1 MVRPLPALLPAVL
14 LAGALAACTGPNPAT
29 HFCDDYG
36 DAMRGLYT
44 AAGNYAA
51 APAEFATVA
60 DAALDDLSRIRAGA
74 PNDDLRNAFDSAH
87 FALTVFNEDAS
98 LADFLVRTDFAQD
111 DVVKACS
118 EYGIELKPDE
128 G

>member
-1 MVRPLPALLPAVL
+1 MLPRVALAATL
-14 LAGALAACTGPNPAT
+14 LVGALAACSAPNPAT

-36 DAMRGLYT
+36 DAMRGLYA

-51 APAEFATVA
+51 APAQFATVA
-60 DAALDDLSRIRAGA
+60 DSTLDDLSRIRAGA
-74 PNDDLRNAFDSAH
+74 PAEDLRRAFDSAY

-98 LADFLVRTDFAQD
+98 LADFLVRTDFTQD
-111 DVVKACS
+111 DVVKACA
-118 EYGIELKPDE
+118 EYGIELKPAE

>member
-1 MVRPLPALLPAVL
+1 MIRLPVLLSTAL

-36 DAMRGLYT
+36 NAMRGLYT
-44 AAGNYAA
+44 AAGNYAT

-60 DAALDDLSRIRAGA
+60 DTTLDDLSRIRAGA
-74 PNDDLRNAFDSAH
+74 PNDDLRGAFDSAY
-87 FALTVFNEDAS
+87 FALTVFNEDVT

-111 DVVKACS
+111 DVVKACA

>member
-1 MVRPLPALLPAVL
+1 MARPLPALLPAVL
-14 LAGALAACTGPNPAT
+14 LAGALAGCTGPNPAT

-36 DAMRGLYT
+36 DAIRGLYA

-60 DAALDDLSRIRAGA
+60 AAAMDDLSRVRAGA
-74 PNDDLRNAFDSAH
+74 PNDDLRKAFDSAY